1 MLPGPSK
8 PGLVWTPPSSPH
20 LMTPQAKTGVGAG
33 GLRPRPD
40 TRQPSRDTAGASGD
54 HRLGT

>member
-1 MLPGPSK
+1 
-8 PGLVWTPPSSPH
+8 
-20 LMTPQAKTGVGAG
+20 MTPQAKTGVGAG